1 MANGGWYGTQEEWA
15 RLEAPLLGVD
25 PIVARFALD
34 HGLGLSKNH
43 KDWPERSIRW
53 GLDPICLIQ
62 LFLADEHRLTW
73 NLWIAAFQDRNSG
86 RYWKRALLVESK
98 PMDAFVGKLPAL
110 LEEARETLLLWSQR
124 PEEFEF
130 AVSLDLPR

>member
-1 MANGGWYGTQEEWA
+1 
-15 RLEAPLLGVD
+15 
-25 PIVARFALD
+25 
-34 HGLGLSKNH
+34 
-43 KDWPERSIRW
+43 
-53 GLDPICLIQ
+53 
-62 LFLADEHRLTW
+62 
-73 NLWIAAFQDRNSG
+73 

-130 AVSLDLPR
+130 AVSLDLPRERSQPISVILSNSWGGLMTRTGIWMLSAILLTVLREASARAEDIRFGIAVE